1 MASQAD
7 TLKVAEADML
17 TARQRIS
24 DARRGRVFGAP
35 EPKVRVGVAIRMM
48 EHTARRLR
56 KSFGL
61 EGEVA

>member
-17 TARQRIS
+17 TARERIS
-24 DARRGRVFGAP
+24 SARVGGGFGRPA
-35 EPKVRVGVAIRMM
+35 PKVQVGVAIRMM
-48 EHTARRLR
+48 EHTARLLR